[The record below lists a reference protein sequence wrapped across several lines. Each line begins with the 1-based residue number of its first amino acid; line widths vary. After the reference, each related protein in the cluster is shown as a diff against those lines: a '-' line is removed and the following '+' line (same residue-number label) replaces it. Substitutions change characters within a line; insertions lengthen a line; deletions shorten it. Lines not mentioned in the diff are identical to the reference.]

1 MVSKRATVLTE
12 APTVSDCPRGYPM
25 LARFTASAP
34 EFYIFRE
41 FRYLQSRLLLH
52 LQDEIRALEA
62 QLWRMDEKDKVN
74 DPHSLECREL
84 DDKLNG
90 RRNIIMR
97 QIQEKLIQYGKCNV
111 QRCDPCTYMLSE
123 KSAGELLCLSGK
135 LAALERPSKFE
146 TASVLNFFL
155 HNRPIASHENYIGN
169 TCDLVTL
176 KSSRDDSWLDRQ
188 ILKLLV
194 RANTPL
200 LSVSSVCVPMS

>member
-1 MVSKRATVLTE
+1 
-12 APTVSDCPRGYPM
+12 M
-25 LARFTASAP
+25 LARFIASAP

-90 RRNIIMR
+90 KRNIIMR
-97 QIQEKLIQYGKCNV
+97 QLQQKLIQYGKCNV
-111 QRCDPCTYMLSE
+111 QRCEPCTYLLSQ
-123 KSAGELLCLSGK
+123 KAAGELLCLSAK

-146 TASVLNFFL
+146 TMSVL
-155 HNRPIASHENYIGN
+155 ASQENYIGN